1 MEEAKEVAERA
12 FDDRVAEL
20 KLHYERQLED
30 ERELIRLECMEELRS
45 QKELQIQAK
54 LRDKLTKKIESEVLS
69 TLPRAME
76 ERLRGQVEEKIAS
89 EL

>member
-1 MEEAKEVAERA
+1 MAERA